1 MKTVWFER
9 VSILVAVLAGAAVI
23 GAAGKPWWAGSLT
36 SIAVM
41 APVWVTAATTRGHG
55 RHRTVRHPK

>member
-1 MKTVWFER
+1 M
-9 VSILVAVLAGAAVI
+9 LVAVLAGAAVI
-23 GAAGKPWWAGSLT
+23 GVAGKPWWAGSLT